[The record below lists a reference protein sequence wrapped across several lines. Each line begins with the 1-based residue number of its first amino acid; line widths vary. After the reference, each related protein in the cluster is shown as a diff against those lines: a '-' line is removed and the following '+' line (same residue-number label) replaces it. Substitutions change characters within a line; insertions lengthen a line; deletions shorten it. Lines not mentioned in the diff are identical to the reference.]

1 MQVLIELS
9 ESNLVY
15 MLSYNLWNVQ
25 LAFLSKHGLQEN
37 PLLTDDANSIVESMY
52 FFALFRLFSKGGF

>member
-37 PLLTDDANSIVESMY
+37 SLLIDDANSIVESTY
-52 FFALFRLFSKGGF
+52 FFVLLRLFSKGT